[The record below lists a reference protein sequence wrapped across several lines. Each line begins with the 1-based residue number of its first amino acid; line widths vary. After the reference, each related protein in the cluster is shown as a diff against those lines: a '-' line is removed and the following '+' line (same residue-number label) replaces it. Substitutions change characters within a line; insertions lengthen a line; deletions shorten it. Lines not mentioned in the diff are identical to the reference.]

1 MDKNG
6 YNESQEVNGYS
17 HRHHRYNRLQ
27 VDLDLDL
34 DGQKRDKKGMQSI
47 IRCEKVIINHFPS
60 RSLISSVP
68 HFPHLFY
75 RGPITQILGTQL
87 F

>member
-47 IRCEKVIINHFPS
+47 IRCENV
-60 RSLISSVP
+60 
-68 HFPHLFY
+68 
-75 RGPITQILGTQL
+75 
-87 F
+87 